1 MFKGCTSLTAA
12 PSLPAETFAADCY
25 SGMFRGCTSLNS
37 MKCLA
42 TDISAECCT
51 DSWLWYVSTSGTFV
65 KAKDMTSWES
75 GESGIPSGWTVED
88 AE

>member
-1 MFKGCTSLTAA
+1 
-12 PSLPAETFAADCY
+12 
-25 SGMFRGCTSLNS
+25 

>member
-12 PSLPAETFAADCY
+12 PSLPAETLAACCY
-25 SGMFRGCTSLNS
+25 MGMFSGCTSLHYV
-37 MKCLA
+37 KCLA
-42 TDISAECCT
+42 TIIDSYNT
-51 DSWLWYVSTSGTFV
+51 DGWLKNVSTSGTFV

-75 GESGIPSGWTVED
+75 VESGIPSGWTVED